1 MKRRALSQERRI
13 VAYHL
18 ATLEEHG
25 FLTSKYEISEAG
37 ESKGKAC
44 GHR

>member
-1 MKRRALSQERRI
+1 MKRRALSQERII

-25 FLTSKYEISEAG
+25 FVTSKYDRYIFD
-37 ESKGKAC
+37 
-44 GHR
+44 